1 MGPSTS
7 QAVTDDE
14 RGVIEEESTAVPTM
28 KTGFLQVSK
37 TTVDPPVRRG
47 SEAGSCVHGSSLRSN
62 LRESESV
69 YIHPVLEQ
77 AVAAPAARSRSD
89 TL

>member
-1 MGPSTS
+1 MARKSGRDMGPSTS
-7 QAVTDDE
+7 QAVT
-14 RGVIEEESTAVPTM
+14 STAVPTM